1 MIVMKQETE
10 TVKGNGD
17 SEANN
22 KQSNREK
29 IRDLLRLEYED
40 QVLTN

>member
-1 MIVMKQETE
+1 MKQETE
-10 TVKGNGD
+10 RIKGNGD
-17 SEANN
+17 SEANE

-29 IRDLLRLEYED
+29 ITDLSGLEYED